1 MIPNLSS
8 SDREMAPLQAISDRA
23 TSARWPALGWGV
35 LVPVV
40 LVGNV
45 ALAIIA
51 WYAVEFSLKLF

>member
-1 MIPNLSS
+1 MIPNLLSGDS
-8 SDREMAPLQAISDRA
+8 LFEVFDRTQPAGRPPLSWR
-23 TSARWPALGWGV
+23 V

-51 WYAVEFSLKLF
+51 WFAVELAMKLF